1 MQSKKQLQFFLIGA
15 VSLLMSCK
23 KMDEPGNLVAKTVD
37 QDASVPSITVNG
49 RMLHAEAFGHPDST
63 IIICIHGG
71 PGADYRYMLN
81 GKDLASRGYRVI
93 FYDQVGSGLSQRF
106 KEEFYNNMDVKGVFL
121 DELKGVINHYKRR
134 DSQKVMLFGHS
145 WGAIM
150 ATAYAGQ
157 YPNEIDGMVLMEP
170 GGLKWS
176 DIIEYI
182 SKSQSVKLWSEMLN
196 DITYKDQFISDK

>member
-93 FYDQVGSGLSQRF
+93 FTIRLAQASRND
-106 KEEFYNNMDVKGVFL
+106 
-121 DELKGVINHYKRR
+121 LKKNFTTIW
-134 DSQKVMLFGHS
+134 M
-145 WGAIM
+145 
-150 ATAYAGQ
+150 
-157 YPNEIDGMVLMEP
+157 
-170 GGLKWS
+170 
-176 DIIEYI
+176 
-182 SKSQSVKLWSEMLN
+182 
-196 DITYKDQFISDK
+196 